1 MKKFTTATA
10 VTVSVLGMALA
21 VPLATPS
28 AGASPG
34 ASPRAVPAVPA
45 EGDGPRLGSDYLTRP
60 WQAKYQAQHR
70 AALEQ
75 RLQTGGSGAVERLAR
90 GKYAKVAQAGRDKI
104 FVVLAEFGN
113 ARHPDYPDDP
123 ETGAT
128 TFQGPR
134 HNRIPK
140 PDRSVDNTTIW
151 QRNYS
156 RSHYDQMYFSR
167 MKKFFEDQSSGR
179 YTVGGDV
186 TQWVRVPFNEARY
199 GRNDC
204 GDIVCNNVRPLVRD
218 ALAYWV
224 QGQLDAGQTMGQ
236 IRRYLRTFDHQDRY
250 DFDDDGD
257 FAERDGYID
266 HFQIVHAGG
275 DEAAGDPVYGED
287 AIWSHKGFAQI
298 QPFGFGPA
306 TGAGL
311 GGVNIGEGG
320 DDGGVAIPDHRTG
333 VWVGD
338 YTMQPENGGL
348 GVFAHEYAHDLGLPD
363 AYDTAGGE
371 NSTAWW
377 TLMSQGSYGN
387 RPSDVEIGNHPIGL
401 TAWEKFDLG
410 WLDYDVIRSGRSP
423 SEHRIRPQAGDGR
436 APQATIVLLPDK
448 DVPLDLG
455 PPCDG
460 CGERFFY
467 SEKGDDL
474 NNTMTREVTGGGAL
488 TAQVRY
494 DMEEGYDYA
503 YLEARASGGV
513 TWQTVETNL
522 STGTEAN
529 LGGITGT
536 SDGWVDLTATVPA
549 DVDAIRFRYST
560 DGAVQGTGFE
570 IDQITLDG
578 ALIGSAEADAEETEA
593 WDLDGF
599 RTTTGFE
606 ERSFVNGYIV
616 ENRQYVGTDRSL
628 RGAYN
633 FGFLDTRPDWVEKF
647 AYENGMLVWYWDSSF
662 TDNNV
667 SLHPGQGL
675 YLPVDAHPVFSH
687 QADGT
692 LVRPRVLSYDSTFTL
707 DETTRLRLHTL
718 SQPLR
723 IRSQPAVPVFN
734 DRREW
739 WYPSDEHGS
748 SHPGTY
754 QPGWYGVDVPN
765 SGTKIRLLKTNRA
778 GVITVRVR

>member
-1 MKKFTTATA
+1 MKKFTPAAAAT
-10 VTVSVLGMALA
+10 VCLLGMALA

-28 AGASPG
+28 AGASPRI
-34 ASPRAVPAVPA
+34 APAVP
-45 EGDGPRLGSDYLTRP
+45 EVGEGPRLGSDYLTRP
-60 WQAKYQAQHR
+60 WQAKYEARRQ

-75 RLQTGGSGAVERLAR
+75 RLRSGGHEPVQRLAR
-90 GKYAKVAQAGRDKI
+90 GKYAKVTQAGRDKV

-113 ARHPDYPDDP
+113 TRHPDYPDDP
-123 ETGAT
+123 DTGAT

-134 HNRIPK
+134 HNRIPR

-156 RSHYDQMYFSR
+156 RSHYEHMYFSR
-167 MKKFFEDQSSGR
+167 MKGFFKDQSSGR
-179 YTVGGDV
+179 YTIHGDV
-186 TQWVRVPFNEARY
+186 TQWVRVPYNEARY

-204 GDIVCNNVRPLVRD
+204 GEVVCNNVNPLIRD

-224 QGQLDAGQTMGQ
+224 QRQLRAGKTMPE
-236 IRRYLRTFDHQDRY
+236 IRRYLRTFDRQDRY
-250 DFDDDGD
+250 DFDNDGD

-298 QPFGFGPA
+298 RPYGTGPS

-311 GGVNIGEGG
+311 GGVNIGMGG
-320 DDGGVAIPDHRTG
+320 EDGGVVIPHHRTG

-363 AYDTAGGE
+363 AYDTAFGA
-371 NSTAWW
+371 NSTGFW

-387 RPSDVEIGNHPIGL
+387 RPADVEIGNHPVGF
-401 TAWEKFDLG
+401 TAWEKFALG
-410 WLDYDVIRSGRSP
+410 WLDYDVTRSGRS
-423 SEHRIRPQAGDGR
+423 STEHRIRPQAGDGR

-455 PPCDG
+455 PPCEG
-460 CGERFFY
+460 CGERYFY

-494 DMEEGYDYA
+494 DIEEGYDYA
-503 YLEARASGGV
+503 YLEARAAGQP
-513 TWQTVETNL
+513 TWQVVETSL
-522 STGTEAN
+522 STGRGASRN
-529 LGGITGT
+529 GITGT

-560 DGAVQGTGFE
+560 DPSVQGTGFE
-570 IDQITLDG
+570 IDQITLAG
-578 ALIGSAEADAEETEA
+578 QLIGSAEGDAEDDEA

-599 RTTTGFE
+599 RTTPGFE
-606 ERSFVNGYIV
+606 ERSFVNAYIV

-628 RGAYN
+628 RSAYN
-633 FGFLDTRPDWVEKF
+633 SGFLNRRPDWVEK
-647 AYENGMLVWYWDSSF
+647 YPYQNGMLVWYWDSSYS
-662 TDNNV
+662 DNDV
-667 SLHPGQGL
+667 SVHPGEGL
-675 YLPVDAHPVFSH
+675 YLPVDAHPGLTHYPTGELANGNIQSF
-687 QADGT
+687 
-692 LVRPRVLSYDSTFTL
+692 DSTFTSERT
-707 DETTRLRLHTL
+707 DRTVLH
-718 SQPLR
+718 R
-723 IRSQPAVPVFN
+723 NGVRYVIRSTPAAPVFR
-734 DRREW
+734 DRLDW
-739 WYPSDEHGS
+739 WYPTDEHGD
-748 SHPGTY
+748 HAEGM
-754 QPGWYGVDVPN
+754 QVGWLSVDVPKT
-765 SGTKIRLLKTNRA
+765 GTKIRLLKTSKA
-778 GVITVRVR
+778 GVITVGVR